1 MKKIIKTMLLL
12 AAVTTGMGTMV
23 SCSDSDNLTTAD
35 ALFRPIINTD
45 DNIETGLDDSLKP
58 YMIVNWD
65 NYTSANQYIVQVVP
79 VDGSVEA
86 KEIVTSELSCRFDN
100 LEYDKE
106 YFVYISSAN
115 TNTGLKSQPFSVTV
129 TTPDY
134 PTNLLTPASTDLIDT
149 QARIK
154 WNGDNTTYDE
164 LKVFQNSNDSLV
176 IDTLLSTDVITG
188 NEIIFKGLKPKTNYR
203 VEGYRNGNYL
213 GKKRF
218 TTTAA
223 EAFEGVVFDLRG
235 MDESI
240 AQTYITTDQIAADV
254 AANPDADITYVVEGG
269 MSYKISGGTAI
280 PATTKTVKFV
290 TGLTLAG
297 NAKFVS
303 GGGFSIVKGADV
315 YGLEFEKID
324 FVSDKFNTDDVQAA
338 IAANTDKGF
347 GGRQVFN
354 INGVKSTLSNIT
366 FKSCSMQGYRA
377 VVRSQA
383 DGDNITNIV
392 MDGCLIN
399 GIGDQGVL
407 TSTNKKGVWK
417 KALMKNCTVTNIVLL
432 CDFRAY
438 TVKNDLPMELTI
450 ENCTFC
456 YAPMETTANTNTPFF
471 RAGDNTTITIKKTLF
486 GPAMA
491 TENSEG
497 GTMMTYKAGSTSSIM
512 VTGSPTFSVED
523 SYKTN
528 FDWYTVT
535 AEDGSVTSYG
545 VDGVGSLGIS
555 ETELWSAP
563 GNGKFNIIGKVS
575 GVNLNVLGDSRWQ

>member
-1 MKKIIKTMLLL
+1 MKKIWNTLLLL
-12 AAVTTGMGTMV
+12 ATVTTSTGIFV
-23 SCSDSDNLTTAD
+23 SCSDDDDLAKAD
-35 ALFRPIINTD
+35 ALFRPIINAD
-45 DNIETGLDDSLKP
+45 DNIEMGLTEDLVP

-65 NYTSANQYIVQVVP
+65 NYTNANQYTVKLEAT
-79 VDGSVEA
+79 DGTDS
-86 KEIVTSELSCRFDN
+86 KEITTSELKCRFDN
-100 LEYDKE
+100 LQYDKE

-115 TNTGLKSQPFSVTV
+115 TQNGLSSKPFSLTA

-154 WNGDNTTYDE
+154 WNGNNSTYDE
-164 LKVFQNSNDSLV
+164 LKLYQNSNDSLV
-176 IDTLLSTDVITG
+176 IDTLLNTDIITG
-188 NEIIFKGLKPKTNYR
+188 NEIIFKGLKAKTNYR
-203 VEGYRNGNYL
+203 VEAYLNGSYL

-254 AANPDADITYVVEGG
+254 EANPDEDITYVVEGG
-269 MSYKISGGTAI
+269 MKYKISGGTAI

-297 NAKFVS
+297 NARFIS
-303 GGGFSIVKGADV
+303 SGGFSIVKGADV

-324 FVSDKFNTDDVQAA
+324 FVSDKFNVDDVQAA
-338 IAANTDKGF
+338 IAENTDKGF

-377 VVRSQA
+377 VVRSQT
-383 DGDNITNIV
+383 DDDNITNIV
-392 MDGCLIN
+392 MEDCSIN

-407 TSTNKKGVWK
+407 TSTNKKAVWK
-417 KALMKNCTVTNIVLL
+417 KALLKNCTITNIVLL

-438 TVKNDLPMELTI
+438 TTKNELPMDLTI

-456 YAPMETTANTNTPFF
+456 YAPMETNANTNTPLF

-497 GTMMTYKAGSTSSIM
+497 STMMTYKAGTTSSVM
-512 VTGSPTFSVED
+512 VTGSPTFNLED
-523 SYKTN
+523 TYKTN
-528 FDWYTVT
+528 FEWYTVT

-545 VDGVGSLGIS
+545 VDDMPNLGIS

-563 GNGKFNIIGKVS
+563 GSGKFNIIGKVS
-575 GVNLNVLGDSRWQ
+575 GVNLSDLGDNRWK

>member
-407 TSTNKKGVWK
+407 TSTNKS
-417 KALMKNCTVTNIVLL
+417 
-432 CDFRAY
+432 
-438 TVKNDLPMELTI
+438 
-450 ENCTFC
+450 

-497 GTMMTYKAGSTSSIM
+497 GTMMTYKAGTTASIM